1 MREYFGWVA
10 GRPLLQQRDTCDL
23 AGATPQQ
30 LFISTCSPS
39 SQSAKF
45 ALKSLQA
52 LACPMVSPSE
62 LTQLTDLL
70 AFFAGVASTT
80 QEDARTEPTDLKR
93 RDFKL

>member
-1 MREYFGWVA
+1 
-10 GRPLLQQRDTCDL
+10 
-23 AGATPQQ
+23 
-30 LFISTCSPS
+30 
-39 SQSAKF
+39 
-45 ALKSLQA
+45 
-52 LACPMVSPSE
+52 MVSPSE